1 MFSLFFKLDIAPLK
15 EIVTL
20 KNEYFFRIIMDDSLG
35 VGTLGKTGRGTC
47 EYWGV
52 PTSAIDVLT
61 SSMSHALG
69 SVGGFCAGARTV
81 VFHQVLKSIF
91 RFASF

>member
-1 MFSLFFKLDIAPLK
+1 
-15 EIVTL
+15 
-20 KNEYFFRIIMDDSLG
+20 MDDSLG

-47 EYWGV
+47 EHWGI

-81 VFHQVLKSIF
+81 VFHQVGECVGHFSIF
-91 RFASF
+91 LPVLFF